1 MSPLLS
7 RIRDKARIVLEKL
20 LRSSSPDVK
29 RVGDKDSGWVICV
42 NPPPVVA
49 YCAGVGQAMTFEVE
63 LAKMTRQPVLVFDP
77 SPTGIETAEKTEKQ
91 NLLFFPIGL
100 AASAGVLQFSVP
112 ADPDEGSYSMTQ
124 GDLEVV
130 SFECHDLAT
139 IMSRNGDSH
148 IDLLKMD
155 IEGFEFDIV
164 NQFLDQNLPVRQL
177 CVEFHRWFRPG
188 ETLRTIAR
196 LYRNGYRIIY
206 KQYGDFTFVL
216 NESRFAEL
224 TRLAALKSD
233 RIAAGPDHA

>member
-1 MSPLLS
+1 MTPLLGWT
-7 RIRDKARIVLEKL
+7 RNKARIALEKL

-29 RVGDKDSGWVICV
+29 RVGDNGSGWVICV

-49 YCAGVGQAMTFEVE
+49 YCAGVGKAMTFEVE
-63 LAKMTRQPVLVFDP
+63 LAKMTRQPVLLFDP
-77 SPTGIETAEKTEKQ
+77 SPTGINTAARTEKP
-91 NLLFFPIGL
+91 NVHFFPIGL
-100 AASAGVLQFSVP
+100 AANAGILQFSVP
-112 ADPDEGSYSMTQ
+112 LDPEEGSYSMIQ

-130 SFECHDLAT
+130 SFECQDLAT

-164 NQFLDQNLPVRQL
+164 NQFLDQKIPVRQL

-196 LYRNGYRIIY
+196 LYRHGYRIIY

-216 NESRFAEL
+216 NQPRFAEL
-224 TRLAALKSD
+224 VRAAALKTGN
-233 RIAAGPDHA
+233 IAGAEHHA

>member
-1 MSPLLS
+1 MTPLLGWA
-7 RIRDKARIVLEKL
+7 RNRARIALERF

-29 RVGDKDSGWVICV
+29 RVGDNDSGWVISV

-49 YCAGVGQAMTFEVE
+49 YCAGVGKAMTFEVE

-77 SPTGIETAEKTEKQ
+77 SPTGVQTAAKTEKH
-91 NLLFFPIGL
+91 NLEFFPVGL
-100 AASAGVLQFSVP
+100 AASPGVLQFSVP
-112 ADPDEGSYSMTQ
+112 ADPEEGSYSMTQ
-124 GDLEVV
+124 GNLETV
-130 SFECHDLAT
+130 SFECYDLAT
-139 IMSRNGDSH
+139 IMTRNGDSH

-164 NQFLDQNLPVRQL
+164 NRFLDQNIPVRQL

-196 LYRNGYRIIY
+196 LYRKGYRIIY

-216 NESRFAEL
+216 NDARYA
-224 TRLAALKSD
+224 RL
-233 RIAAGPDHA
+233 RQNCIAQQARVS

>member
-1 MSPLLS
+1 MTSLI
-7 RIRDKARIVLEKL
+7 RWARDKTRIALERF
-20 LRSSSPDVK
+20 LRSSAPDVK
-29 RVGDKDSGWVICV
+29 RIGDNDSGWVISV
-42 NPPPVVA
+42 DPRPVVA
-49 YCAGVGQAMTFEVE
+49 YCAGVGKAMTFEVE
-63 LAKMTRQPVLVFDP
+63 LAKMTLQPVLVFDP
-77 SPTGIETAEKTEKQ
+77 SPTGVRTASMTEAQ
-91 NLLFFPIGL
+91 NLQFFPIGL
-100 AASAGVLQFSVP
+100 AANAGVLQFSVP

-124 GDLEVV
+124 GNLEVV

-164 NQFLDQNLPVRQL
+164 NQFLDQNIPVRQL

-206 KQYGDFTFVL
+206 KRYGDFTFVL

-224 TRLAALKSD
+224 ARVAALKSGG
-233 RIAAGPDHA
+233 IAAGANHA

>member
-1 MSPLLS
+1 MKQHMTPLLS
-7 RIRDKARIVLEKL
+7 WARDKARIALEKL

-29 RVGDKDSGWVICV
+29 RVGDNDSGWVICV

-49 YCAGVGQAMTFEVE
+49 YCAGVGKAMTFEVE

-77 SPTGIETAEKTEKQ
+77 SPTGINTAAKTEKQ
-91 NLLFFPIGL
+91 NLEFFPIGL
-100 AASAGVLQFSVP
+100 AANAGVLQFSVP
-112 ADPDEGSYSMTQ
+112 ADPEEGSYSMTQ
-124 GDLEVV
+124 GNLEVV

-164 NQFLDQNLPVRQL
+164 NQFLDQNIPVRQL

-206 KQYGDFTFVL
+206 KRYGDFTFVL
-216 NESRFAEL
+216 NDSRYA
-224 TRLAALKSD
+224 RLQQN
-233 RIAAGPDHA
+233 RIAQQARVS